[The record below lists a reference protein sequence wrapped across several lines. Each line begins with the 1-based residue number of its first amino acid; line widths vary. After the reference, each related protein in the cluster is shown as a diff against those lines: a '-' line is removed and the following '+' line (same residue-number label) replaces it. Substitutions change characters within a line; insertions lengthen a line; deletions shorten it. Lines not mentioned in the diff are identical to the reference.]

1 MFSNSD
7 ILTFSNFSQG
17 VRTLIETMQLLTGA
31 EEDGNVT
38 IQYCH
43 MTNKC
48 LNRAHRS
55 CDKPLKAKVFFI
67 LYPSRAP
74 QLQFNNA
81 HVLWICVETR

>member
-1 MFSNSD
+1 
-7 ILTFSNFSQG
+7 
-17 VRTLIETMQLLTGA
+17 MQLLTGA
-31 EEDGNVT
+31 EQDGNVT

-43 MTNKC
+43 MIYKC

-67 LYPSRAP
+67 LYPSRAA

-81 HVLWICVETR
+81 QVLWSCVETR